1 MSLFEKVEA
10 YLNKNNIELTEQD
23 YTPDGRFELLNDGEK
38 TYIRRWDFTDVK
50 KPTDEDL
57 KPFYGVEQDEEQKDK
72 KNLKK
77 IIKDLRANQI
87 TILKKKEFEKMKEK
101 NLFEIGDMFIYNAKL
116 YIITNDNP
124 LQSFPNVIV

>member
-1 MSLFEKVEA
+1 MSELFDKVDA
-10 YLNKNNIELTEQD
+10 YLEKFNIELTDKDKYLDFRLGIDEFNEI
-23 YTPDGRFELLNDGEK
+23 YK
-38 TYIRRWDFTDVK
+38 WDFPVP

-57 KPFYGVEQDEEQKDK
+57 KDITNDEEQKDK

-101 NLFEIGDMFIYNAKL
+101 NLFETGDMFIYNAKL

-124 LQSFPNVIV
+124 LQSFPNVI